1 VAALYVK
8 NVPERFM
15 RVLRSTAALQG
26 LSMRAYVLRA
36 VKRQLE
42 RDKVE
47 IPVTDTELGI
57 DRAEDDD

>member
-1 VAALYVK
+1 VPALYVK

-42 RDKVE
+42 RDEVE

-57 DRAEDDD
+57 DRD